1 MYTVLHLRYMEEKN
15 HELNCLHFILKWKF
29 LFHCNKPSFQY
40 FGPLSILSYGVIEN
54 KRQNNKKMIFH
65 VESFKISAYDI
76 VRTEV
81 EM

>member
-29 LFHCNKPSFQY
+29 LIHCNKPSFQY

-54 KRQNNKKMIFH
+54 KKTKQQKKIFH

>member
-29 LFHCNKPSFQY
+29 LIHCNKPSFQY

-54 KRQNNKKMIFH
+54 KRQNNKRRFFLLKASKFLH
-65 VESFKISAYDI
+65 TTLLGRK
-76 VRTEV
+76 
-81 EM
+81 